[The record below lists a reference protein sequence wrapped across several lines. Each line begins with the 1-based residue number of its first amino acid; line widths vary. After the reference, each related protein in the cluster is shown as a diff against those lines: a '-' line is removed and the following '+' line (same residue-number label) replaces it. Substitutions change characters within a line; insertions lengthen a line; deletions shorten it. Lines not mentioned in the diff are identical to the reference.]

1 MNTRVL
7 FVSVKTSTDKIRHL
21 VRFVQE
27 HAQQNQK
34 LLILTPDSK
43 ASEFVDKL
51 LWSEPK
57 QSFIPHFISQ
67 TLIDEL
73 IVITE
78 EKNNLNGSKTLLN
91 LCHEP
96 ADFSLFKV
104 QTILELEDLSSKEKS
119 TVFKKKIVVYQRANA
134 SIISIN

>member
-1 MNTRVL
+1 LNIRVL
-7 FVSVKTSTDKIRHL
+7 FASVKTPADKVRHL

-27 HAQQNQK
+27 HANQNQK

-67 TLIDEL
+67 TLMDEL

-78 EKNNLNGSKTLLN
+78 EKNNLNASKTLLN
-91 LCHEP
+91 LCPEP
-96 ADFSLFKV
+96 ADFSLFKI
-104 QTILELEDLSSKEKS
+104 QTILELEDVSSKEKS
-119 TVFKKKIVVYQRANA
+119 AIFKKKLSSYQKANA